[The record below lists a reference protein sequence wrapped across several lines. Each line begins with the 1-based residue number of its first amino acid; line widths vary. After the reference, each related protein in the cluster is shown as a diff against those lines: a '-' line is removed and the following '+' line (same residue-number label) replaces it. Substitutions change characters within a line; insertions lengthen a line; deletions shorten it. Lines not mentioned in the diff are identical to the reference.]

1 MWSLSVLMLVL
12 CAAFCLAESDE
23 AVPTASVELK
33 ENNFIE
39 ETNDRNVLV
48 LFYSPRYVSIFCH
61 IQS

>member
-12 CAAFCLAESDE
+12 CAAFCLADSED
-23 AVPTASVELK
+23 AVKTASIELK

-48 LFYSPRYVSIFCH
+48 LFYSPRYVSNFH
-61 IQS
+61 RIQS